1 MQGIHLTLLSRQCVL
16 LEPGASLNPAKPEQY
31 ADEIISFLQKNRSLG
46 LIYDLK
52 DISLID
58 KTYFNWLNY
67 LHTLCRLNNTIMV
80 TVNMSPSAAYGLSL
94 FMDEFPDFKTA
105 LSVEDARK
113 HIVMKKDG

>member
-16 LEPGASLNPAKPEQY
+16 LEPGTSLNPAKPEQY

-67 LHTLCRLNNTIMV
+67 LHTLCCLNNTIMV

-113 HIVMKKDG
+113 YIITK